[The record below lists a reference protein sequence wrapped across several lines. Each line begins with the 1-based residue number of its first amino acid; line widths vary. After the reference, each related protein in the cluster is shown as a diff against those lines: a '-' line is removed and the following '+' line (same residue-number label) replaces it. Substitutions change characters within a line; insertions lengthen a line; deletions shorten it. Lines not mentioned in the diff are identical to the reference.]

1 MLVVLKYLPTFALQL
16 RGNMSL
22 MIIAQMAE
30 SVDALVSNTS
40 GVTSIPVRPRVWV
53 PGKEL
58 SRMSNQMLGSFLFLV
73 ASLQFHLFLYLSGE
87 TPVILTKNLP
97 KTDWSEKPRLSAIS
111 FIPISVLSSK
121 RFASAQSSS
130 DT

>member
-1 MLVVLKYLPTFALQL
+1 MKVSFYIVVERNDYVMTL
-16 RGNMSL
+16 RYFRKT
-22 MIIAQMAE
+22 
-30 SVDALVSNTS
+30 VDKFY
-40 GVTSIPVRPRVWV
+40 GFQ
-53 PGKEL
+53 E
-58 SRMSNQMLGSFLFLV
+58 
-73 ASLQFHLFLYLSGE
+73 FHLFLYLSGE